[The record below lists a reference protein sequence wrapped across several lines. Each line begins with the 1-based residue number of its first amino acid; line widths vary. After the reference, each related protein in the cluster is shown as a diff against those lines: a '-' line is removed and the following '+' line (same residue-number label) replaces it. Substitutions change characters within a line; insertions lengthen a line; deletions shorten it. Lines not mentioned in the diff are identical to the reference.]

1 MATTRRTPAPA
12 PAPAGKSRLT
22 ARKAAASPATTAPTP
37 AEAPASVA
45 IPAPK
50 VPKEKP
56 VRDSFTMPPAEYA
69 VIAAIKQ
76 RVLKLGHP
84 AKKSEVLRAGLKT
97 LAAMND
103 KALLAALQ
111 AVPPLKTGRPA
122 AKDKPRH
129 KKA

>member
-12 PAPAGKSRLT
+12 SAPTRKSRPTAPKAATPAAPAPI
-22 ARKAAASPATTAPTP
+22 
-37 AEAPASVA
+37 EAPASVVA
-45 IPAPK
+45 PAPK
-50 VPKEKP
+50 APKEKP

-76 RVLKLGHP
+76 RALKLGHP

-97 LAAMND
+97 LAAMSD
-103 KALLAALQ
+103 KMLLAALQ
-111 AVPPLKTGRPA
+111 AVPPLKTGRPS
-122 AKDKPRH
+122 AKDRPRH

>member
-12 PAPAGKSRLT
+12 SAPTRKSRPTAPKAATPAAPAPI
-22 ARKAAASPATTAPTP
+22 
-37 AEAPASVA
+37 EAPASVVA
-45 IPAPK
+45 PAPK
-50 VPKEKP
+50 APKEKP

-76 RVLKLGHP
+76 RALKLGHP

-97 LAAMND
+97 LAAMSD
-103 KALLAALQ
+103 KMLLAAMQ

-122 AKDKPRH
+122 AKDRPRH